1 MIWIVMKYF
10 VLWTNWTTSM
20 DYGWQL
26 STPLPTPT
34 VFSVEHNRD
43 PHVEFQLRC
52 DRFCFFIILFCCDS
66 ILRKRFKLLQKNT
79 SNFFLSRNERIWP
92 QRSSWLEKKRQDIGA
107 ADPML
112 RSMIEIIE
120 LRNKTWV
127 ARSFSLNRIEKNT
140 SQALKKNSFQQQSN
154 SSTNSLVAFS
164 VNCFS
169 LCTLC
174 VGFFCHHFQSSFID
188 ASELDFKRFQSFHIL
203 SEHKKRFV

>member
-34 VFSVEHNRD
+34 VFLVEHNRD
-43 PHVEFQLRC
+43 PHVKFQLRC

-66 ILRKRFKLLQKNT
+66 ILRKRFELLQKNT

-127 ARSFSLNRIEKNT
+127 ARSFSLNRTEKNT
-140 SQALKKNSFQQQSN
+140 SQALKKKHFSATKQQFYEFTCCVFSQLFLSVYPVCWFLLP
-154 SSTNSLVAFS
+154 SFS
-164 VNCFS
+164 VFFYRCFR
-169 LCTLC
+169 T
-174 VGFFCHHFQSSFID
+174 GFQAVSVISY
-188 ASELDFKRFQSFHIL
+188 SKRA
-203 SEHKKRFV
+203 